1 MNCEKKMLNIYRQGK
16 TFTDQFYVDEDYN
29 VPDTKADI
37 REVIESDAV
46 MEEIDLKL
54 VENYIRITGRLAFQ
68 VLYVADNSD
77 NTLSSLE
84 GKIPFEEMYYVDETL
99 EETLFLKAAQTELTV
114 NLIHSR
120 KINVKAMAEVIMSS
134 DSQVSEEVTTG
145 IESGEQIYTKYQEK
159 QILTLHTVKKDTYRI
174 KEQLTISGTKESIGN
189 ILWKEVLSRRLDT
202 RLEADTLKLQGEL
215 LVFCLYESV
224 DGKTDWI
231 CENVPYEGQVECFG
245 AEEGMYH
252 QIYPILTD
260 ALLEP
265 AMDED
270 GEMRLLGIEATLSM
284 RFFLCTEEKIQIL
297 DDLYSLKTC
306 CVPAY
311 TQCKVENVLMQNHS
325 KCKIAERLSL
335 PEIKDDILQ
344 ICYSDARIQVEQ
356 MTVQDTGI
364 QIEGVLHIRFMYV
377 RPDDQIPFAL
387 WQGMVPFSWLLE
399 SNEVQADMTLD
410 MMSSLEQLGISLLGN
425 GEIEVKA
432 VLAFRSFLRG
442 KVTFR
447 NMDSV
452 EEKEID
458 YKVLEQRPGIIGYI
472 VKEGDELWNLAKY
485 YGTTKEGIMDINHM
499 ESEQL
504 KCGDKLLIF
513 KENASIL

>member
-1 MNCEKKMLNIYRQGK
+1 MCVNCEKKMLNIYRQGK

-37 REVIESDAV
+37 REIIESDAV

-120 KINVKAMAEVIMSS
+120 KINVKAMAEVTMSS

-387 WQGMVPFSWLLE
+387 W
-399 SNEVQADMTLD
+399 
-410 MMSSLEQLGISLLGN
+410 
-425 GEIEVKA
+425 
-432 VLAFRSFLRG
+432 
-442 KVTFR
+442 
-447 NMDSV
+447 
-452 EEKEID
+452 
-458 YKVLEQRPGIIGYI
+458 
-472 VKEGDELWNLAKY
+472 
-485 YGTTKEGIMDINHM
+485 
-499 ESEQL
+499 
-504 KCGDKLLIF
+504 
-513 KENASIL
+513 

>member
-1 MNCEKKMLNIYRQGK
+1 MDCEKKMLNIYWQGK

-29 VPDTKADI
+29 VPDTKNDI
-37 REVIESDAV
+37 RKIIQGDGVLEEV
-46 MEEIDLKL
+46 DLKL
-54 VENYIRITGRLAFQ
+54 VENYIRITGRLSFQ
-68 VLYVADNSD
+68 ILYVADNSD
-77 NTLSSLE
+77 STLSSLE
-84 GKIPFEEMYYVDETL
+84 GKIPFEEMYYVDEAP
-99 EETLFLKAAQTELTV
+99 EETLFLKGTQTELNV

-120 KINVKAMAEVIMSS
+120 KINVKAMAEVTMSS

-145 IESGEQIYTKYQEK
+145 LENGEQVYTKYQEK
-159 QILTLHTVKKDTYRI
+159 QVLTLHTVKKDTYRI
-174 KEQLTISGTKESIGN
+174 KEQVTISGTKESIGN
-189 ILWKEVLSRRLDT
+189 ILWKEVLNRRLDT

-215 LVFCLYESV
+215 LVFCLYESSE
-224 DGKTDWI
+224 GKTDWI
-231 CENVPYEGQVECFG
+231 CENVPYEGQVECYG
-245 AEEGMYH
+245 AEEDMYH

-284 RFFLCTEEKIQIL
+284 RFFLCTEEKIQVL
-297 DDLYSLKTC
+297 DDLYSLKKC
-306 CVPAY
+306 CIPAY
-311 TQCKVENVLMQNHS
+311 TPCTLENVLMQNHS

-356 MTVQDTGI
+356 MEPQDSGI

-377 RPDDQIPFAL
+377 RPDDQVPFAL
-387 WQGMVPFSWLLE
+387 WQGMIPFSWLLE
-399 SNEVQADMTLD
+399 SNEVQPDMTFD
-410 MMSSLEQLGISLLGN
+410 IMPSLEQLGISLLGN

-442 KVTFR
+442 NVTFR
-447 NMDSV
+447 NIDAV

-458 YKVLEQRPGIIGYI
+458 YKALEKGPGIIGYI
-472 VKEGDELWNLAKY
+472 VKEGDDLWNLAKH
-485 YGTTKEGIMDINHM
+485 YGTTKEGIMDVNHM

-513 KENASIL
+513 KENVSIL